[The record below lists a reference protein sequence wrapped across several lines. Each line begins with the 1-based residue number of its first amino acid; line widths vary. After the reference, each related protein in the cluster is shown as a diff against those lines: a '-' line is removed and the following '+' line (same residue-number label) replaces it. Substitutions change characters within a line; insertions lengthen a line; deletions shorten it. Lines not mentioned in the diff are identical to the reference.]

1 MRKLSVLLEFPA
13 LGCARVRTAAS
24 AGHPRCSKRPEKQ
37 PLKSLKGSFIVTCN
51 YDGRLYSYSSAN
63 DSHDNDNTLQRGVNG
78 YFRLHRGTWANA
90 RLVRRQREWAEGVLL
105 GEEQARHGR
114 KAWGWLV
121 SGLQQVM
128 RYSCGVYSVHGG
140 ENLQAVGSWQ
150 KEAPGVR
157 RGII

>member
-24 AGHPRCSKRPEKQ
+24 AGQETWKAATKKFEGQ
-37 PLKSLKGSFIVTCN
+37 
-51 YDGRLYSYSSAN
+51 LYSYSSAN

-140 ENLQAVGSWQ
+140 ENLQAVRSWQ